1 MWRILLLIILN
12 TIGIAVLYAI
22 YFEPSTVP
30 ALNTPTPM
38 PTPTRSAVSFAAEA
52 EEHYWAGELDDAIA
66 AYRQALNLTP
76 DVTEQYVA
84 LGRLLVFRGHPE
96 QGLDMVRLALR
107 LNADHAPAWALRCL
121 AYDWLGLPEE
131 GLISCERAI
140 ALDPALPEAYA
151 YRAEA
156 YIDMGNWIQANED
169 IDKALQLAEN
179 NVDVLRNAGYVSEV
193 QGNYSRAIEYYR
205 QALEQHPSLAHI
217 LLAQGRNYEAL
228 NNYGRAEELYLEATR
243 RDPGSVAA
251 WDTLGWSNLLQ
262 GEYDEAQ
269 EYLNAAL
276 GRDPNYWQALGHLG
290 TYHFQQRNYE
300 GAIPRFE
307 NALRYGEAASRRR
320 TVQFDVTVEPVG
332 QIGDAPTG
340 EVLATGAF
348 LHPADITYPMRAMLR
363 GTENYATVAGYTRFT
378 PLDGQYVIALSGVPK
393 PPTGQVYVGWFR
405 SLETP
410 ERTLVHTP
418 ALTPDADGRIEVSD
432 TTGPVFG
439 PPIEH
444 YYTLGLCHYFLDQC
458 DQAMPYIRVALR
470 IDPDDANA
478 LQTLQLCGG

>member
-1 MWRILLLIILN
+1 
-12 TIGIAVLYAI
+12 
-22 YFEPSTVP
+22 
-30 ALNTPTPM
+30 M

-52 EEHYWAGELDDAIA
+52 EEHYWAGELDAAIA
-66 AYRQALNLTP
+66 AYRQALDLTP
-76 DVTEQYVA
+76 DVPEHYVA

-107 LNADHAPAWALRCL
+107 LNPDHARAWALRCL
-121 AYDWLGLPEE
+121 AYDWLGMPEE
-131 GLISCERAI
+131 GLNSCERAI
-140 ALDPALPEAYA
+140 ALDPAMPEAYA

-156 YIDMGNWIQANED
+156 YVDLGNWIQANND
-169 IDKALQLAEN
+169 IDKALQLADA

-193 QGNYSRAIEYYR
+193 QGNYSQAIEYYSR
-205 QALEQHPSLAHI
+205 ALERHPALSHI
-217 LLAQGRNYEAL
+217 LLAEGRNYEAL
-228 NNYGRAEELYLEATR
+228 NNYQRAEELYLEATR

-251 WDTLGWSNLLQ
+251 WDTLGWSNLLR

-276 GRDPNYWQALGHLG
+276 ERDPNYWQALGHLG
-290 TYHFQQRNYE
+290 TYQFQQRNYE

-307 NALRYGEAASRRR
+307 DALRYGEGASRRR
-320 TVQFDVTVEPVG
+320 TVQLDVTLEPIG

-340 EVLATGAF
+340 ELLATGAF
-348 LHPADITYPMRAMLR
+348 LHPADVTYPMRAMLK
-363 GTENYATVAGYTRFT
+363 GTENYATIDGYARLT
-378 PLDGQYVIALSGVPK
+378 PLDGQYVIVLEGVPD
-393 PPTGQVYVGWFR
+393 PPPDQVYVGWFR

-410 ERTLVHTP
+410 ERALVRTP
-418 ALTPDADGRIEVSD
+418 VLTPDREGRIELSD
-432 TTGPVFG
+432 ATGPVFG
-439 PPIEH
+439 PPIEY

-470 IDPDDANA
+470 IDPNDANA